1 MASVRVLRLCSRL
14 CKMGTDGQFF
24 GLICGGAVVLAVL
37 LGTEGCKSVIY
48 TSGATFDSSCT
59 GQCGGCSSLL

>member
-1 MASVRVLRLCSRL
+1 MASVRVLRLCSL
-14 CKMGTDGQFF
+14 SCKMGTVGQFF

-37 LGTEGCKSVIY
+37 LGTEGCKSVSY
-48 TSGATFDSSCT
+48 TSGAVFDSSCT